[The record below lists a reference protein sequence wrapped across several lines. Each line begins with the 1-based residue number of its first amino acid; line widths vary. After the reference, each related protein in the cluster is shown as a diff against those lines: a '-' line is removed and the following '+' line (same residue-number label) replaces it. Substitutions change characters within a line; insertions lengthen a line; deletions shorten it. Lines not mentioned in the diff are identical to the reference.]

1 MGTWVLTLTE
11 AYGLTKIGTTE
22 SCAAGRVP
30 WPVLGLVADV
40 VEDAD
45 MALGQGPA
53 RRRRK
58 QGASAAWWVLD
69 VRAGRRRTG
78 VRVAEGVRPGN

>member
-1 MGTWVLTLTE
+1 V
-11 AYGLTKIGTTE
+11 GLDVDGGVRIDEDRNDGV
-22 SCAAGRVP
+22 CAVGRVP

>member
-11 AYGLTKIGTTE
+11 AYGLTKTGTTE

-53 RRRRK
+53 RRRR
-58 QGASAAWWVLD
+58 
-69 VRAGRRRTG
+69 TG
-78 VRVAEGVRPGN
+78 VRVAKGVRPGN